1 MAGDR
6 AFFHSFIQEKGEIE
20 NSKTMEALRFMSRY
34 RTKYKKKIDFSA
46 KRDSMYAKKS
56 TTKNARG

>member
-6 AFFHSFIQEKGEIE
+6 AFFHSFKKKGEIE

-34 RTKYKKKIDFSA
+34 RTKYEKKIDFSA
-46 KRDSMYAKKS
+46 QRDSMYAKKS